1 MFSCGFSKIFFH
13 SLSPFRNGCH
23 CRVPKNKQ
31 IDINHKK
38 AARHLQEG
46 YFISGA
52 AKHVGYHHRCWKAM
66 HLGSGE
72 RGELCKILPKMSA
85 GWGAGKSGHFTI
97 TLLAYEVVLL
107 LFINLINL
115 LLAKWKVN
123 NGSLPTPHPFCC
135 YALPLLDL
143 FRRIINKIHLKK
155 LKSVKQNLKKSKFS
169 PSYNYDCTRVLF
181 VICTCGRTLHL
192 FYMKNA
198 LVFSQSE
205 AHNFFQAN
213 YYYKN
218 EQRNWEEINTSKRY
232 LLWSSAVMLAICS
245 FIPST
250 SAWWPSSP
258 DEILSFSWRLY

>member
-205 AHNFFQAN
+205 AHNFFQVN

-218 EQRNWEEINTSKRY
+218 ERRN
-232 LLWSSAVMLAICS
+232 
-245 FIPST
+245 
-250 SAWWPSSP
+250 
-258 DEILSFSWRLY
+258 

>member
-1 MFSCGFSKIFFH
+1 
-13 SLSPFRNGCH
+13 
-23 CRVPKNKQ
+23 
-31 IDINHKK
+31 
-38 AARHLQEG
+38 
-46 YFISGA
+46 
-52 AKHVGYHHRCWKAM
+52 
-66 HLGSGE
+66 
-72 RGELCKILPKMSA
+72 MSA

-97 TLLAYEVVLL
+97 TLLAYEIVLL
-107 LFINLINL
+107 LFINLINNPPPPIL
-115 LLAKWKVN
+115 LLRPSVV
-123 NGSLPTPHPFCC
+123 GPF
-135 YALPLLDL
+135 PW
-143 FRRIINKIHLKK
+143 IINKIYRKK

-205 AHNFFQAN
+205 AQNFFQVN

-218 EQRNWEEINTSKRY
+218 EQWNWEEINTSKRY

>member
-143 FRRIINKIHLKK
+143 FPRIINKIHLKK
-155 LKSVKQNLKKSKFS
+155 LKSVKQNLKKRKFS
-169 PSYNYDCTRVLF
+169 PWYTYDCTRVLF
-181 VICTCGRTLHL
+181 VICTFGRTLHL

-205 AHNFFQAN
+205 AHNFFQVN

-218 EQRNWEEINTSKRY
+218 ERRNWEEINTSKRY

>member
-1 MFSCGFSKIFFH
+1 
-13 SLSPFRNGCH
+13 
-23 CRVPKNKQ
+23 
-31 IDINHKK
+31 
-38 AARHLQEG
+38 
-46 YFISGA
+46 
-52 AKHVGYHHRCWKAM
+52 
-66 HLGSGE
+66 
-72 RGELCKILPKMSA
+72 MSA

-143 FRRIINKIHLKK
+143 FPRIINKIHLKK